1 MAITD
6 RNWNRREFL
15 TASASAALATGL
27 AQKAYA
33 APADAKG
40 EWRNK
45 QESMAYRR
53 LGKTNFMVSEIV
65 MGGVNINLDTWEHVL
80 PAMDQGLNYLDTSSN
95 YGRGN
100 SERAFAKVIKSRPRD
115 SFFLCTKVNAWAGNR
130 RKLYRDIFES
140 LPASEQNK
148 LQTRARDRIAERKAD
163 DPDYICNYLSDQ
175 PQNLMAAT
183 LADVMSEDYG
193 RQIDR
198 DKNYKQIIF
207 DEFEQSLKRL
217 GTDYVDVLT
226 VPHGAD
232 TGYEV
237 SGYPE
242 IFEAF
247 EKLKKDGKVRHL
259 SVSAHTDPG
268 GVLEAA
274 AKTGVYS
281 MAMIAY
287 NIVNSRYMEKSLKV
301 AQKLDFGVIAMKVAR
316 AVHNGRGRDIID
328 PPERVK
334 LIEDAVPG
342 PLKVPQK
349 AYLWVLR
356 NPAVGAVVSNM
367 TNIEMVNDNL
377 PLAGKKPA

>member
-1 MAITD
+1 MGTTD

-15 TASASAALATGL
+15 TASAAAALATGL
-27 AQKAYA
+27 AQKADA
-33 APADAKG
+33 APADASG

-45 QESMAYRR
+45 QQGMAYRR

-65 MGGVNINLDTWEHVL
+65 MGGVNINPDNWEHVL
-80 PAMDQGLNYLDTSSN
+80 PAMDRGLNYLDTASN

-100 SERAFAKVIKSRPRD
+100 SERAFAKVIQSRPRD
-115 SFFLCTKVNAWAGNR
+115 SFFLCTKVNAWASNR
-130 RKLYRDIFES
+130 RNLYRDIFDS
-140 LPASEQNK
+140 LPASEQKK
-148 LQTRARDRIAERKAD
+148 LERRARDRIAERKAD
-163 DPDYICNYLSDQ
+163 DPDYICNYLSSQ
-175 PQNLMAAT
+175 PRNLMAAT
-183 LADVMSEDYG
+183 LADVMSKKYG
-193 RQIDR
+193 GQIDR
-198 DKNYKQIIF
+198 DKNFRRIIF
-207 DEFEQSLKRL
+207 DEIEQSLERL

-232 TGYEV
+232 TGFEAA
-237 SGYPE
+237 GHPE

-247 EKLKKDGKVRHL
+247 EKLKKAGKVGHL

-287 NIVNSRYMEKSLKV
+287 NIVNSRYMERSLKV
-301 AQKLDFGVIAMKVAR
+301 AQELDCGVIAMKVAR
-316 AVHNGRGRDIID
+316 PVHNGRGRGVID

-349 AYLWVLR
+349 
-356 NPAVGAVVSNM
+356 
-367 TNIEMVNDNL
+367 
-377 PLAGKKPA
+377 